1 MLREFERTK
10 LWRSDH
16 LLVLFL
22 RLDSA
27 ILFGI
32 YFDSEVQRRAVE
44 WTEKCVYVLVFVCVV

>member
-16 LLVLFL
+16 LLVLFV

-44 WTEKCVYVLVFVCVV
+44 WTEKCVLVFVCVV